1 MPNSYIDYTAT
12 AGQTVWSSV
21 TLNYLLTSHLGVA
34 ITSAGGTVY
43 TVAAADITVTESPSL
58 TVTIDS
64 GKYGSGGSVYAVQA
78 GDKVRIARTTPIDD
92 LTRTFN
98 DGSVLKASDLNS
110 QAKQLLFS
118 LQEQEDKGV
127 GSLPVDTDGRYDAGG
142 RIIKNV
148 ATPIVG
154 HHVAT
159 MQFVDDALAL
169 LGGSLES
176 LTSPE
181 SWSLTGSDFTESDPD
196 AYYDFPLAPASLEA
210 NTFLVEVGGVLQHPA
225 DDYTI
230 TQNDN
235 DSIRLTLLGQVNI
248 ADSEKVQVRN
258 FGVSRNQAI
267 SPFISSD
274 AAPAMK
280 VQQGGGVSSQN
291 TMEVQSSAA
300 VNQAAFT
307 YDGKFRVG
315 TGVGTA
321 ATQTEIRSSAAENA
335 VEVGDYSTG
344 NTAGA
349 EVRQDINGLVNDDYG
364 QVLVSG
370 QSAVAAS
377 RKAIEVY
384 KNGSNLF
391 YVNYGGNVVVS
402 GSISNAGT
410 LTNTGLITAS
420 SGLSVTSDALTMSGG
435 TSLDVNGS
443 TDFSGSVAISGD
455 ADLTLGDNSDL
466 SLTTGNISTATGNIE
481 ATLGY
486 VKQPGGLVQRRFF
499 QSDVPFKFTSGMT
512 NRTTPYRV
520 YAATGSGSTTPN
532 EATYE
537 RNRSAAYG
545 ADAAAGRVYHEV
557 SIAPKMAGNFI
568 EIEYRADLRSE
579 DAYTHAVLAKTDSTS
594 PLTID
599 QIAAFGT
606 GTTNIPADLQFLRAR
621 GAGEADEPS
630 ADLGSAG
637 SNGFGAETG
646 LGFTVEGSQVLWTG
660 QDTSAPYGILS
671 SVNMRYIYEVVGGD
685 LGKTLTFHAFFY
697 NNHHILSNVAVNMGV
712 SENSAPGAHVRK
724 TAVMTAT
731 EYWA

>member
-21 TLNYLLTSHLGVA
+21 TLDYLLTAHLGVA

-43 TVAAADITVTESPSL
+43 TVAAADVTVTESPSL

-78 GDKVRIARTTPIDD
+78 GDKVRIARTTPIDN

-148 ATPIVG
+148 ATPVDG

-159 MQFVDDALAL
+159 MQFVDDAMAL
-169 LGGSLES
+169 LDGSLES
-176 LTSPE
+176 LTSPQ
-181 SWSLTGSDFTESDPD
+181 SWALTGSDFTESGDH
-196 AYYDFPLAPASLEA
+196 AYYEFDPAPTSIEA
-210 NTFLVEVGGVLQHPA
+210 KTFLVEVGGVLQHPG
-225 DDYTI
+225 DDYTVTMDATTNI
-230 TQNDN
+230 V
-235 DSIRLTLLGQVNI
+235 RLTLLDQDDI

-280 VQQGGGVSSQN
+280 VQQGGGVTSQN
-291 TMEVQSSAA
+291 TMEVQSSTS

-321 ATQTEIRSSAAENA
+321 ATQTEIRSSAEENA

-370 QSAVAAS
+370 QSAVTATV
-377 RKAIEVY
+377 KAIEVY

-391 YVNYGGNVVVS
+391 YVNYAGNLV
-402 GSISNAGT
+402 NAG
-410 LTNTGLITAS
+410 NITAT
-420 SGLSVTSDALTMSGG
+420 GTITSVAGFVAPAGMNVTGG
-435 TSLDVNGS
+435 KLDVQGGAELEVNGTLDVNGAS
-443 TDFSGSVAISGD
+443 SFGD
-455 ADLTLGDNSDL
+455 DITVGNGADLTFGNSTCRLRMNNGSSITLEQNATIDMDSGGSGYLYVPGSIVQIQSHQTDVPNVVTGTADLAETLVTDGVNDFAVQITPKKADSKILVEATVFYEANINNVLGFFRTVSSSPPVTTYLRAPAAGSRHVGIASHYDGSVGATPAVVTVRWMDTPNTTDPVKYHLYFSHAGAGGYYAINRSYADTDNS
-466 SLTTGNISTATGNIE
+466 SH
-481 ATLGY
+481 
-486 VKQPGGLVQRRFF
+486 
-499 QSDVPFKFTSGMT
+499 
-512 NRTTPYRV
+512 
-520 YAATGSGSTTPN
+520 
-532 EATYE
+532 E
-537 RNRSAAYG
+537 R
-545 ADAAAGRVYHEV
+545 
-557 SIAPKMAGNFI
+557 
-568 EIEYRADLRSE
+568 
-579 DAYTHAVLAKTDSTS
+579 
-594 PLTID
+594 
-599 QIAAFGT
+599 
-606 GTTNIPADLQFLRAR
+606 
-621 GAGEADEPS
+621 
-630 ADLGSAG
+630 
-637 SNGFGAETG
+637 
-646 LGFTVEGSQVLWTG
+646 
-660 QDTSAPYGILS
+660 
-671 SVNMRYIYEVVGGD
+671 
-685 LGKTLTFHAFFY
+685 
-697 NNHHILSNVAVNMGV
+697 GV
-712 SENSAPGAHVRK
+712 SLI
-724 TAVMTAT
+724 TAT
-731 EYWA
+731 EIAG

>member
-43 TVAAADITVTESPSL
+43 TVAAADVTVTESPSL

-64 GKYGSGGSVYAVQA
+64 GKYGSGGSVYAILA

-127 GSLPVDTDGRYDAGG
+127 GSLPVDTDNRYDAGG

-148 ATPIVG
+148 ATPNDG

-159 MQFVDDALAL
+159 MQFVDDAMAL

-176 LTSPE
+176 LTSPG
-181 SWSLTGSDFTESDPD
+181 SWALTGSDFTESGDHAFYEFDP
-196 AYYDFPLAPASLEA
+196 APTSIEA
-210 NTFLVEVGGVLQHPA
+210 KTFLVEVGGVLQHPG
-225 DDYTI
+225 DDYTV
-230 TQNDN
+230 TM
-235 DSIRLTLLGQVNI
+235 DSDTNIVRLTLLDQDDI

-280 VQQGGGVSSQN
+280 VQQGGGVETQN
-291 TMEVQSSAA
+291 TMEVQSSSA

-307 YDGKFRVG
+307 HDGKFRVG

-349 EVRQDINGLVNDDYG
+349 EVRQNINGSANDDYG

-370 QSAVAAS
+370 QSAVSATT
-377 RKAIEVY
+377 RAIEVY

-391 YVNYGGNVVVS
+391 YVDYAGNLV
-402 GSISNAGT
+402 
-410 LTNTGLITAS
+410 NTGNIAATGTIT
-420 SGLSVTSDALTMSGG
+420 SVAGFVAPAGMNVTGG
-435 TSLDVNGS
+435 KLDVQGGAELEVNGTLDVNGAS
-443 TDFSGSVAISGD
+443 SFSEDVTISGG
-455 ADLTLGDNSDL
+455 ADLRFGDSTCRLRMDNGSSITLEQNATIITESGGNGYLYVPGSIVQIQSRQTDVPHLQTSISHSTKTSITDGVADFAVQITPKKASSKIL
-466 SLTTGNISTATGNIE
+466 VEVTMFSEVHEDSVYGFFQTIGGTDTVLQGLTTGAGSR
-481 ATLGY
+481 
-486 VKQPGGLVQRRFF
+486 LVGIANAGF
-499 QSDVPFKFTSGMT
+499 DD
-512 NRTTPYRV
+512 NENTTPSMLTMRWMDSPNTTSPVTYTT
-520 YAATGSGSTTPN
+520 YIELSPLAATFSH
-532 EATYE
+532 AI
-537 RNRSAAYG
+537 NRSFTDTDNG
-545 ADAAAGRVYHEV
+545 NHE
-557 SIAPKMAGNFI
+557 
-568 EIEYRADLRSE
+568 R
-579 DAYTHAVLAKTDSTS
+579 
-594 PLTID
+594 
-599 QIAAFGT
+599 
-606 GTTNIPADLQFLRAR
+606 
-621 GAGEADEPS
+621 
-630 ADLGSAG
+630 
-637 SNGFGAETG
+637 
-646 LGFTVEGSQVLWTG
+646 
-660 QDTSAPYGILS
+660 
-671 SVNMRYIYEVVGGD
+671 
-685 LGKTLTFHAFFY
+685 
-697 NNHHILSNVAVNMGV
+697 GV
-712 SENSAPGAHVRK
+712 SLI
-724 TAVMTAT
+724 TAT
-731 EYWA
+731 EIAG